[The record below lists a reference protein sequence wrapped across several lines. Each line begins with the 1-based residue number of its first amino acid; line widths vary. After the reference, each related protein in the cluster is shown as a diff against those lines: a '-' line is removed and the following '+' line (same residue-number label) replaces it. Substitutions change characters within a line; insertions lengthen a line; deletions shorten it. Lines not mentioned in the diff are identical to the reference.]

1 MPSQEFDLGSA
12 TFEILPDVQVRYK
25 RPLRN
30 VILALR
36 IEAFGRSLN
45 LGENHL
51 EIRLVKV
58 THKTHAPV

>member
-1 MPSQEFDLGSA
+1 MPSQEFDLGNA

-30 VILALR
+30 GILALR

-45 LGENHL
+45 LGENH
-51 EIRLVKV
+51 
-58 THKTHAPV
+58 